1 MSRVA
6 PARRATVC
14 PPAIAPHRLR
24 HDSFEDAMVEV
35 DGASAAVKRVAT
47 QTPLDRYIRRKL
59 IEPRQFAAGERLAGD
74 WHSARMEPR
83 MIASYRDL
91 IDCGGMPD
99 PAVDRAHARK
109 RVARAVAAVGPIASS
124 EVVSVCCLERPVG
137 GNVAME
143 ILRRGLDVL
152 ADHYGV

>member
-1 MSRVA
+1 MSRIIS
-6 PARRATVC
+6 ARRPAIC
-14 PPAIAPHRLR
+14 PPAIAPHRLQ
-24 HDSFEDAMVEV
+24 HDRFEDAAVEV
-35 DGASAAVKRVAT
+35 DGASAVVKRIVT
-47 QTPLDRYIRRKL
+47 QTPLDRYIARKL
-59 IEPRQFAAGERLAGD
+59 IDRRQFEAGERLSRD
-74 WHSARMEPR
+74 WQFARMEPR